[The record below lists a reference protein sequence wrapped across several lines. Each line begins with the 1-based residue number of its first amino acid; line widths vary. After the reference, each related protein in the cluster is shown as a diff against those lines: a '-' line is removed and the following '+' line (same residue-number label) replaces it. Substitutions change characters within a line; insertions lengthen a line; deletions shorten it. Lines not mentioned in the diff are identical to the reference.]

1 MKPIISLL
9 GISLPD
15 IIELPRDLIPARYE
29 LGSWMFLAL
38 AFRPYKGDK
47 NGKLGD
53 GYMKKVCSI
62 AFLTRSKEILE
73 ATIPYR

>member
-1 MKPIISLL
+1 
-9 GISLPD
+9 
-15 IIELPRDLIPARYE
+15 
-29 LGSWMFLAL
+29 MFLAL

-73 ATIPYR
+73 VTIPYR